1 MLVKWNQL
9 VIKLSEN
16 NWSLEVVEDEE
27 PGDHILDRSGNST
40 DTEYAGD
47 TLLHSDE
54 EEEAENTEV
63 RNILST

>member
-1 MLVKWNQL
+1 MKWNQL
-9 VIKLSEN
+9 VIKLSKN

-40 DTEYAGD
+40 DTEHAGD
-47 TLLHSDE
+47 TFVHSDE

-63 RNILST
+63 RNILSI